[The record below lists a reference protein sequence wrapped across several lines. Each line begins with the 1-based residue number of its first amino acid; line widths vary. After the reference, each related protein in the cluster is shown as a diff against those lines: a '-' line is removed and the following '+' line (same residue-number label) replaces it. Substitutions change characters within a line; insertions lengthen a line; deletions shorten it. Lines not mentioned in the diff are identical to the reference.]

1 MCFCRTRPGPRQGLG
16 AAHGTAGAVPA
27 AAADAQEREDTLAYE
42 SYMAEIKAIN
52 SQQKELNKQIAYY
65 GRRLE
70 CHFGL
75 FSHYGDLAKHP
86 ELSKRFKGKD
96 FILNQ
101 LDDIESIH
109 AEFNEMIEEGM
120 KISMEDME
128 DLMDEMRDKMKD
140 YKEKIFTFQ

>member
-1 MCFCRTRPGPRQGLG
+1 
-16 AAHGTAGAVPA
+16 
-27 AAADAQEREDTLAYE
+27 
-42 SYMAEIKAIN
+42 MAEIKAITVE
-52 SQQKELNKQIAYY
+52 QKQLNKQIAYY

-75 FSHYGDLAKHP
+75 FSYYGDLAKHP
-86 ELSKRFKGKD
+86 ELSKRFKGKE

-101 LDDIESIH
+101 LDNIESIH

-120 KISMEDME
+120 KMSMEDME

-140 YKEKIFTFQ
+140 YKEKKASKSLFDQLD